1 MKVLIKTFAL
11 FMVTLGVVSAQ
22 EDTPISLEE
31 CVRIAIEN
39 NYVHK
44 QALLN
49 KEKADEQVTEA
60 YGKSLFPKIDGTANY
75 SNALKRGVF
84 RIEAPG
90 FEGTFPMGSKHTFT
104 AGVSVEQPLFTGAM
118 FLAVQIA
125 ETYAD
130 VTQRA
135 ADYSEDDLILQV
147 REAYFTYLLA
157 DAFVRLSDHQIKRA
171 EENRKNTEVMF
182 KAGLV
187 PEYDY
192 IRSNVTYQNLVPEK
206 TGAINQQLQAMN
218 NLKLVMGI
226 DLDDKLI
233 ISDSL
238 SFSEIGMPNEEVKSD
253 SIIAKNNLIRQME
266 LQVEL
271 QDLNSSYEWTKHLP
285 ELNAFGNWQVQSL
298 EEKFVPAD
306 WNYFNSMNVGLGLRL
321 PIFHGFAIDSKVEQA
336 KIDYKISKENLT
348 NTRETVKSNYENVIL
363 EIKKSKEQVEAY
375 LISMDQ
381 AERGYQ
387 IALKRFNSGLGTQ
400 LEITDALGALISAQ
414 VNYLQSVYNYRLNHA
429 RLDLLMGK
437 DLEEIKFNQN

>member
-1 MKVLIKTFAL
+1 MRVLIKIL
-11 FMVTLGVVSAQ
+11 IVVSLSLNMIFAQ
-22 EDTPISLEE
+22 GDAPTSLEE

-39 NYVHK
+39 NYIHK

-60 YGKSLFPKIDGTANY
+60 YGKSVLPKIDGTANY

-104 AGVSVEQPLFTGAM
+104 AGVSLEQPLFTGAM

-125 ETYAD
+125 ETYAE
-130 VTQRA
+130 VTQKA

-147 REAYFTYLLA
+147 RQAYFTYLLA
-157 DAFVRLSDHQIKRA
+157 EAFVRLSDHQIKRA
-171 EENRKNTEVMF
+171 EENKKNTEIMF

-187 PEYDY
+187 PEYDF
-192 IRSNVTYQNLVPEK
+192 IRSNVTYQNLIPEK
-206 TGAINQQLQAMN
+206 TGAINQQYQAMN

-226 DLDDKLI
+226 DLERDLI

-238 SFSEIGMPNEEVKSD
+238 FFSEIEVPDKDIQTD
-253 SIIAKNNLIRQME
+253 SLISKNNLVKQME

-271 QDLNSSYEWTKHLP
+271 QDLNASYEWTKHLP

-306 WNYFNSMNVGLGLRL
+306 WDYFNSMNVGLGLRL

-336 KIDYKISKENLT
+336 EIDYKISQENLT
-348 NTRETVKSNYENVIL
+348 NTRQTVKSNFENVVL
-363 EIKKSKEQVEAY
+363 EIQKSKEQVEAY
-375 LISMDQ
+375 LVSMDE

-400 LEITDALGALISAQ
+400 LEITDALGALIASQ
-414 VNYLQSVYNYRLNHA
+414 VNYLQSVYDYRLNHA
-429 RLDLLMGK
+429 RLDQLMGK